1 MNYHEAVGA
10 LQARGRFGMHL
21 GLGRI
26 RALLR
31 ELGDPQR
38 QLRGA
43 LIAGTNGKGS
53 VQALVSAVLAESG
66 LHVGQTPKPHLVSYR
81 ERIVVDGAPIAAG
94 DFASI
99 IESVLDAAGRLRT
112 SAGPP
117 TEFELVTAAAFT
129 WFAGWAVNCCVI
141 EVGMGGRLDATNA
154 WDGGIAAITNVD
166 RDHMEYLGGTLPQI
180 AREKAAIIKRGN
192 DAITAVSGEALAP
205 IRRRAARMRV
215 PLRLVAPPPVVSMD
229 RSGLVVRDPV
239 HGELRVGLLG
249 RHQAANVAV
258 ALGVLEAMAGR
269 GLCSIDG
276 ATLRRGLE
284 AARWPGRME
293 LLALAAEDRAIR
305 PRLDRPDPRAPDLL
319 LDGAHNA
326 AGARALAEAFD
337 DLQARLSPGRPTLL
351 VGVLRDKELVPML
364 DALRASTGLSEARS
378 WRSLINQAR
387 SVQSSYRINTAI

>member
-1 MNYHEAVGA
+1 
-10 LQARGRFGMHL
+10 
-21 GLGRI
+21 
-26 RALLR
+26 
-31 ELGDPQR
+31 
-38 QLRGA
+38 
-43 LIAGTNGKGS
+43 
-53 VQALVSAVLAESG
+53 
-66 LHVGQTPKPHLVSYR
+66 
-81 ERIVVDGAPIAAG
+81 
-94 DFASI
+94 
-99 IESVLDAAGRLRT
+99 
-112 SAGPP
+112 
-117 TEFELVTAAAFT
+117 
-129 WFAGWAVNCCVI
+129 
-141 EVGMGGRLDATNA
+141 
-154 WDGGIAAITNVD
+154 
-166 RDHMEYLGGTLPQI
+166 
-180 AREKAAIIKRGN
+180 
-192 DAITAVSGEALAP
+192 
-205 IRRRAARMRV
+205 
-215 PLRLVAPPPVVSMD
+215 MD

-364 DALRASTGLSEARS
+364 DALRASTGLSEAR
-378 WRSLINQAR
+378 LIATRVPGTARALAAAEIAAAWSARAAPGASAGEPAAALESVNDALAAAVATAR
-387 SVQSSYRINTAI
+387 SEGGPLIVAGSLYLVGHVRGKLFDDPLLRDPEA